1 MIELLDQ
8 FCEISNVAADS
19 IQAVNYDGPKVMLL
33 GIGHHLL
40 KLWAFQRT
48 SRKTFIFID
57 QGIIGGGISK
67 LHTDILLAHFDLV
80 FDTFSF
86 PCKFGFSGVDYELS
100 VDFHLCHL
108 IMLYI
113 LKYCIIASTIHQ

>member
-1 MIELLDQ
+1 MRKGDPIAQKIVDEYIHYLSEGIVNMIN
-8 FCEISNVAADS
+8 I
-19 IQAVNYDGPKVMLL
+19 
-33 GIGHHLL
+33 
-40 KLWAFQRT
+40 FQPD
-48 SRKTFIFID
+48 ILC
-57 QGIIGGGISK
+57 IGGGISK